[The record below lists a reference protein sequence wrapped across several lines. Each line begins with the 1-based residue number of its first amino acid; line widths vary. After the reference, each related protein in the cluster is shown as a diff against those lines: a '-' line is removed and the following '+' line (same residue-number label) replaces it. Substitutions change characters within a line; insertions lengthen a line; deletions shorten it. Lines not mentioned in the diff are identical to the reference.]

1 MTSDLVIIFQVY
13 LISFGLQLIAW
24 PWLFKFG
31 KKLADY
37 GWASGRVA
45 VSLTIAL
52 IIWFFGHLKAA
63 VNNDFGIAM
72 TLLVIVFLTWK
83 VLGKEIRPAFK
94 ILRKIGGFVLV
105 EEILFAAGL
114 VIYAIVR
121 GYQPDILGLEKFM
134 DFGFIKS
141 YLSSS
146 TLPANDMWWAGGA
159 INYYS
164 FGQFWAGVLIRIW
177 GVGAGV
183 GYNLMLAFIL
193 ASTLSLA
200 FSVVVNLFAEKE
212 LSRAKMTMAGLVG
225 AVLVTLGGNSQTIW
239 YFLTKG
245 TLTGYWYADATRF
258 IPNTIHEFPGYSFV
272 VSDLHGHVLS
282 LPMVLVFIL
291 LLIAWQRV
299 FHPRGE
305 PQAQHHLG
313 GVYEVLLGILL
324 GVMAMTNTWDSA
336 IYGLL
341 LAILFLLNLIS
352 RQTSI
357 RELTKTLVVVGV
369 SAVITALPWLIG
381 FKSISDGLAAVGE
394 RTPLWQLAVLW
405 AIHIGVAVAALTVAA
420 AGKNKNWLVLA
431 LGLSAISLI
440 LLPEFIYV
448 RDIYPSHPRA
458 NTMFKFT
465 YQAFIMM
472 GLLFGW
478 LSGKVSNIRNK
489 VLSAMVTGGLFLLFG
504 GLLIFPYLAF
514 SSYYGGFGSYRGLDG
529 FSFLYRRFPDEV
541 AIINYLDKN
550 RDGKNMIEA
559 VGDSY
564 TETVFI
570 SAFSGTATVVG
581 WRVHEW
587 LWRGGYEAVG
597 KRDEEVKRFYET
609 VSDAERNEIIEKYN
623 LGWVVVSVREKEKY
637 KIDERKIRSLGEVV
651 LVGKSAYL
659 IKLSLRTK

>member
-45 VSLTIAL
+45 VSLTTAL

-83 VLGKEIRPAFK
+83 VLGKEIKPAFK

-212 LSRAKMTMAGLVG
+212 LSRPKMTMAGLVG
-225 AVLVTLGGNSQTIW
+225 AALVTLGGNSHTLW
-239 YFLTKG
+239 SFLTKG

-258 IPNTIHEFPGYSFV
+258 IHNTIHEFPGYSFV

-282 LPMVLVFIL
+282 LPMVLIFIL
-291 LLIAWQRV
+291 LLIAWQKER
-299 FHPRGE
+299 RRLTEIG
-305 PQAQHHLG
+305 
-313 GVYEVLLGILL
+313 LGILL

-341 LAILFLLNLIS
+341 VVMLLALCFLSGQLKVRKIMA
-352 RQTSI
+352 
-357 RELTKTLVVVGV
+357 TLMVIGVG
-369 SAVITALPWLIG
+369 AVITALPWLIG

-405 AIHIGVAVAALTVAA
+405 AIHVGVTVAALTVAVT
-420 AGKNKNWLVLA
+420 GKNKNWLVLA

-478 LSGKVSNIRNK
+478 LAGKVSNIRNK

-514 SSYYGGFGSYRGLDG
+514 SSYYGGFRSYRGLDG

-564 TETVFI
+564 TETDFI

-623 LGWVVVSVREKEKY
+623 LGWVVVSAREKEKY

>member
-45 VSLTIAL
+45 VSLTTAL

-212 LSRAKMTMAGLVG
+212 LSRPKTTMAGLVG
-225 AVLVTLGGNSQTIW
+225 AALVTLGGNSHTLW
-239 YFLTKG
+239 SFLTKG

-258 IPNTIHEFPGYSFV
+258 IHNTIHEFPGYSFV

-282 LPMVLVFIL
+282 LPMVLIFIL
-291 LLIAWQRV
+291 LLIAWQKER
-299 FHPRGE
+299 RRLTEIG
-305 PQAQHHLG
+305 
-313 GVYEVLLGILL
+313 LGILL

-341 LAILFLLNLIS
+341 VVMLLALCFLSGQLKVRKIMA
-352 RQTSI
+352 
-357 RELTKTLVVVGV
+357 TLMVIGVG
-369 SAVITALPWLIG
+369 AVITALPWLIG

-405 AIHIGVAVAALTVAA
+405 AIHIGVTVAALTVAV
-420 AGKNKNWLVLA
+420 AGKNKNWLVLT

-478 LSGKVSNIRNK
+478 LSGKVLNMRNK
-489 VLSAMVTGGLFLLFG
+489 ILSAAVTGGLFLLFG

-514 SSYYGGFGSYRGLDG
+514 SSYYGGFRSYRGLDG

-564 TETVFI
+564 TETDFI

-609 VSDAERNEIIEKYN
+609 VSDAERNEIIKKYN
-623 LGWVVVSVREKEKY
+623 LGWVVVSAREKEKY

>member
-45 VSLTIAL
+45 VSLTTAL

-212 LSRAKMTMAGLVG
+212 LSRPKTTMAGLVG
-225 AVLVTLGGNSQTIW
+225 AALVTLGGNSQTIW

-282 LPMVLVFIL
+282 LPLVLIFIL
-291 LLIAWQRV
+291 LLIAWQKER
-299 FHPRGE
+299 RRLMEIG
-305 PQAQHHLG
+305 
-313 GVYEVLLGILL
+313 LGILL

-341 LAILFLLNLIS
+341 VVMLLALCCLSGQLKARKIMA
-352 RQTSI
+352 
-357 RELTKTLVVVGV
+357 TLMVIGMG
-369 SAVITALPWLIG
+369 AVITALPWLIG

-405 AIHIGVAVAALTVAA
+405 AIHMGATVAALTVAVS
-420 AGKNKNWLVLA
+420 GKNKNWLVLA

-478 LSGKVSNIRNK
+478 LVGKVLNIK
-489 VLSAMVTGGLFLLFG
+489 YQVLRLGTAGCLLLLFG

-514 SSYYGGFGSYRGLDG
+514 NSYYGGFRSYRGLDG

-541 AIINYLDKN
+541 AIVNYLDKN
-550 RDGKNMIEA
+550 RDGKNLIEA
-559 VGDSY
+559 VG
-564 TETVFI
+564 
-570 SAFSGTATVVG
+570 G
-581 WRVHEW
+581 
-587 LWRGGYEAVG
+587 
-597 KRDEEVKRFYET
+597 RDEEVKRFYET

-623 LGWVVVSVREKEKY
+623 LGWVVVSAREKEKY

>member
-45 VSLTIAL
+45 VSLTTAL

-212 LSRAKMTMAGLVG
+212 LSRPKTTMAGLVG
-225 AVLVTLGGNSQTIW
+225 AALVTLGGNSHTLW
-239 YFLTKG
+239 SFLTKG

-258 IPNTIHEFPGYSFV
+258 IHNTIHEFPGYSFV

-282 LPMVLVFIL
+282 LPMVLIFIL
-291 LLIAWQRV
+291 LLIAWQKER
-299 FHPRGE
+299 RRLTEIG
-305 PQAQHHLG
+305 
-313 GVYEVLLGILL
+313 LGILL

-341 LAILFLLNLIS
+341 VVMLLAFCCLSGQLKVRKIMA
-352 RQTSI
+352 
-357 RELTKTLVVVGV
+357 TLMVIGVG
-369 SAVITALPWLIG
+369 AVITALPWLIG

-405 AIHIGVAVAALTVAA
+405 AIHVGVTVAALTVAVT
-420 AGKNKNWLVLA
+420 GKNKNWLVLA

-478 LSGKVSNIRNK
+478 LSGKVLNMRNK
-489 VLSAMVTGGLFLLFG
+489 VLSAAGTGGLFLVFG

-514 SSYYGGFGSYRGLDG
+514 SSYYGGFRSYRGLDG

-564 TETVFI
+564 TETDFI

>member
-45 VSLTIAL
+45 VSLTTAL
-52 IIWFFGHLKAA
+52 IIWFLGHLKLP
-63 VNNDFGIAM
+63 VNNDFGIAT

-83 VLGKEIRPAFK
+83 VLGKEIKPAFK

-141 YLSSS
+141 YLASP

-212 LSRAKMTMAGLVG
+212 LSRPKTTMAGLVG
-225 AVLVTLGGNSQTIW
+225 AALVTLGGNSQTIW

-258 IPNTIHEFPGYSFV
+258 IHNTIHEFPGYSFV

-282 LPMVLVFIL
+282 LPMVLIFIL
-291 LLIAWQRV
+291 LLIAWQKER
-299 FHPRGE
+299 RRLTEIG
-305 PQAQHHLG
+305 
-313 GVYEVLLGILL
+313 LGILL

-341 LAILFLLNLIS
+341 VVMLLAFCFLSGQLKVRKIMA
-352 RQTSI
+352 
-357 RELTKTLVVVGV
+357 TLMVIGVG
-369 SAVITALPWLIG
+369 AVITALPWLIG

-405 AIHIGVAVAALTVAA
+405 AIHMGVTVAALTVAVS
-420 AGKNKNWLVLA
+420 GKNKNWLVLA

-478 LSGKVSNIRNK
+478 LAGKVSNIRNK

-564 TETVFI
+564 TETDFI

-609 VSDAERNEIIEKYN
+609 VSDAERNEIIKKYN
-623 LGWVVVSVREKEKY
+623 LGWVVVSAREKEKY

>member
-1 MTSDLVIIFQVY
+1 
-13 LISFGLQLIAW
+13 
-24 PWLFKFG
+24 
-31 KKLADY
+31 
-37 GWASGRVA
+37 
-45 VSLTIAL
+45 
-52 IIWFFGHLKAA
+52 
-63 VNNDFGIAM
+63 
-72 TLLVIVFLTWK
+72 
-83 VLGKEIRPAFK
+83 
-94 ILRKIGGFVLV
+94 
-105 EEILFAAGL
+105 
-114 VIYAIVR
+114 
-121 GYQPDILGLEKFM
+121 
-134 DFGFIKS
+134 
-141 YLSSS
+141 
-146 TLPANDMWWAGGA
+146 
-159 INYYS
+159 
-164 FGQFWAGVLIRIW
+164 
-177 GVGAGV
+177 
-183 GYNLMLAFIL
+183 MLAFIL

-212 LSRAKMTMAGLVG
+212 LSRSKMTMAGLVG
-225 AVLVTLGGNSQTIW
+225 AMLVTLGGNSHTLW
-239 YFLTKG
+239 SFLTKG

-282 LPMVLVFIL
+282 LPLVLIFIL
-291 LLIAWQRV
+291 LLIAWQKER
-299 FHPRGE
+299 RRLMEIG
-305 PQAQHHLG
+305 
-313 GVYEVLLGILL
+313 LGILL

-341 LAILFLLNLIS
+341 VVMLLALCCLSGQLKVRKIMA
-352 RQTSI
+352 
-357 RELTKTLVVVGV
+357 TLMVIGMG
-369 SAVITALPWLIG
+369 AVITALPWLIG

-405 AIHIGVAVAALTVAA
+405 AIHMGATVAALTVAVS
-420 AGKNKNWLVLA
+420 GKNKNWLVLA

-514 SSYYGGFGSYRGLDG
+514 SSYYGGFRSYRGLDG

-564 TETVFI
+564 TETDFI

>member
-45 VSLTIAL
+45 VSLTTAL

-212 LSRAKMTMAGLVG
+212 LSRSKMTMAGLVG
-225 AVLVTLGGNSQTIW
+225 AMLVTLGGNSHTLW
-239 YFLTKG
+239 SFLTKG

-258 IPNTIHEFPGYSFV
+258 IHNTIHEFPGYSFV

-282 LPMVLVFIL
+282 LPMVLIFIL
-291 LLIAWQRV
+291 LLIAWQKER
-299 FHPRGE
+299 RRLTEIG
-305 PQAQHHLG
+305 
-313 GVYEVLLGILL
+313 LGILL

-341 LAILFLLNLIS
+341 VVMLLALCFLSGQLKVRKIMA
-352 RQTSI
+352 
-357 RELTKTLVVVGV
+357 TLMVIGVG
-369 SAVITALPWLIG
+369 AVITALPWLIG

-405 AIHIGVAVAALTVAA
+405 AIHIGVTVAALTVAV
-420 AGKNKNWLVLA
+420 AGKNKNWLVLT

-478 LSGKVSNIRNK
+478 LSGKVLNMRNK
-489 VLSAMVTGGLFLLFG
+489 VLSAAGTGGLFLVFG

-514 SSYYGGFGSYRGLDG
+514 SSYYGGFRSYRGLDG

-564 TETVFI
+564 TETDFI

-637 KIDERKIRSLGEVV
+637 KIDEIKIRLLGEVV
-651 LVGKSAYL
+651 LSGKVGYL
-659 IKLSLRTK
+659 VRIK

>member
-45 VSLTIAL
+45 VSLTTAL

-212 LSRAKMTMAGLVG
+212 LSRPKTTMAGLVG
-225 AVLVTLGGNSQTIW
+225 AALVTLGGNSHTLW
-239 YFLTKG
+239 SFLTKG

-258 IPNTIHEFPGYSFV
+258 IHNTIHEFPGYSFV

-282 LPMVLVFIL
+282 LPMVLIFIL
-291 LLIAWQRV
+291 LLIAWQKER
-299 FHPRGE
+299 RRLTEIG
-305 PQAQHHLG
+305 
-313 GVYEVLLGILL
+313 LGILL

-341 LAILFLLNLIS
+341 VVMLLAFCCLSGQLKVRKIMA
-352 RQTSI
+352 
-357 RELTKTLVVVGV
+357 TLMVIGVG
-369 SAVITALPWLIG
+369 AVITALPWLIG

-405 AIHIGVAVAALTVAA
+405 AIHMGVTVAALTVAA

-431 LGLSAISLI
+431 LGLSAITLI

-478 LSGKVSNIRNK
+478 LSGKVLNMRNK
-489 VLSAMVTGGLFLLFG
+489 ILSAAVTGGLFLLFG

-564 TETVFI
+564 TETDFI

>member
-45 VSLTIAL
+45 VSLTTAL

-63 VNNDFGIAM
+63 VNNDFGIA
-72 TLLVIVFLTWK
+72 TALLVIVFLTWK
-83 VLGKEIRPAFK
+83 VLGKEIKPAFK
-94 ILRKIGGFVLV
+94 ILRKIGAFVLV
-105 EEILFAAGL
+105 EEILFAVGL
-114 VIYAIVR
+114 FIYAIVR

-141 YLSSS
+141 YLASA
-146 TLPANDMWWAGGA
+146 TLPTADMWWAGGA

-164 FGQFWAGVLIRIW
+164 FGQFWASILIRIW
-177 GVGAGV
+177 GVAPSV

-212 LSRAKMTMAGLVG
+212 LSRSKMTMAGLVG

-431 LGLSAISLI
+431 LGLSAITLI

-478 LSGKVSNIRNK
+478 LVGKVLNIK
-489 VLSAMVTGGLFLLFG
+489 YQVLRLGTAGCLLLLFG

-514 SSYYGGFGSYRGLDG
+514 NSYYGGFRSYRGLDG

-541 AIINYLDKN
+541 AIVNYLDKN
-550 RDGKNMIEA
+550 RDGKNLIEA

-564 TETVFI
+564 TETDFI

-597 KRDEEVKRFYET
+597 GRDEEVKRFYET

-623 LGWVVVSVREKEKY
+623 LGWVVVSAREKEKY

>member
-1 MTSDLVIIFQVY
+1 M
-13 LISFGLQLIAW
+13 IAW

-31 KKLADY
+31 KKLSDY
-37 GWASGRVA
+37 GWAGGRVA
-45 VSLTIAL
+45 VSLATAL
-52 IIWFFGHLKAA
+52 IIWFFGHLKAP
-63 VNNDFGIAM
+63 VNNDLGIAT

-83 VLGKEIRPAFK
+83 VIGKEIKPAFK
-94 ILRKIGGFVLV
+94 MLRKIGGFVLV
-105 EEILFAAGL
+105 EEILFAVGL

-141 YLSSS
+141 YLSSP
-146 TLPANDMWWAGGA
+146 TLPATDMWWAGST

-193 ASTLSLA
+193 ASSLMLA

-212 LSRAKMTMAGLVG
+212 LSRPKMTMAGLVG
-225 AVLVTLGGNSQTIW
+225 AALVTLGGNSHTIW

-245 TLTGYWYADATRF
+245 ALTGYWYADATRF
-258 IPNTIHEFPGYSFV
+258 IQNTIHEFPGYSFV

-282 LPMVLVFIL
+282 LPIVLMFIL
-291 LLIAWQRV
+291 LVIAWQR
-299 FHPRGE
+299 E
-305 PQAQHHLG
+305 G
-313 GVYEVLLGILL
+313 GRLTEIGLGILL

-341 LAILFLLNLIS
+341 VVMLLALCFLSGQLNVKKIMA
-352 RQTSI
+352 TG
-357 RELTKTLVVVGV
+357 VVIGVG
-369 SAVITALPWLIG
+369 AVITALPWLIG
-381 FKSISDGLAAVGE
+381 FKSISDGLAAVVE
-394 RTPLWQLAVLW
+394 RTPPWQLAVLW
-405 AIHIGVAVAALTVAA
+405 AIHIGVTVAALTVAA
-420 AGKNKNWLVLA
+420 AGKNKNFLVLA
-431 LGLSAISLI
+431 LGLSAITLI

-478 LSGKVSNIRNK
+478 LAGKVLNIRNK
-489 VLSAMVTGGLFLLFG
+489 VLSTAVTGGLFLAFG
-504 GLLIFPYLAF
+504 SLLIFPYLAF
-514 SSYYGGFGSYRGLDG
+514 SSYYGNFRSYRGLDG

-550 RDGKNMIEA
+550 RDGKNLIEA

-564 TETVFI
+564 TETDFI

-587 LWRGGYEAVG
+587 LWRGGYEMVG
-597 KRDEEVKRFYET
+597 RRDEEVKRFYET
-609 VSDAERNEIIEKYN
+609 ASDAERNEIIKKYN
-623 LGWVVVSVREKEKY
+623 LGWVVVSPREKEKY
-637 KIDERKIRSLGEVV
+637 KIDERKIRSLGDAVFSGTTTY
-651 LVGKSAYL
+651 LVR
-659 IKLSLRTK
+659 IK

>member
-45 VSLTIAL
+45 VSLTTAL

-141 YLSSS
+141 YLTSA

-212 LSRAKMTMAGLVG
+212 LSRPKTTMAGLVG
-225 AVLVTLGGNSQTIW
+225 AALVTLGGNSHTLW
-239 YFLTKG
+239 SFLTKG

-258 IPNTIHEFPGYSFV
+258 IHNTIHEFPGYSFV

-282 LPMVLVFIL
+282 LPMVLIFIL
-291 LLIAWQRV
+291 LLIAWQKER
-299 FHPRGE
+299 RRLTEIG
-305 PQAQHHLG
+305 
-313 GVYEVLLGILL
+313 LGILL

-341 LAILFLLNLIS
+341 VVMLLALCFLSGQLKVRKIMA
-352 RQTSI
+352 
-357 RELTKTLVVVGV
+357 TLMVIGVG
-369 SAVITALPWLIG
+369 AVITALPWLIG

-405 AIHIGVAVAALTVAA
+405 AIHVGVTVAALTVAVT
-420 AGKNKNWLVLA
+420 GKNKNWLVLA

-478 LSGKVSNIRNK
+478 LSGKVLNMRNK
-489 VLSAMVTGGLFLLFG
+489 VLSAAGTGGLFLVFG

-514 SSYYGGFGSYRGLDG
+514 SSYYGGFRSYRGLDG

-564 TETVFI
+564 TETDFI

>member
-45 VSLTIAL
+45 VSLTTAL

-83 VLGKEIRPAFK
+83 VLGKEIKPAFK
-94 ILRKIGGFVLV
+94 ILRKIWAFVLV
-105 EEILFAAGL
+105 EEILFAAGFF
-114 VIYAIVR
+114 IYAIVR

-141 YLSSS
+141 YLASA

-212 LSRAKMTMAGLVG
+212 LSRPKMTMAGLVG
-225 AVLVTLGGNSQTIW
+225 AALVTLGGNSHTLW
-239 YFLTKG
+239 SFLTKG

-258 IPNTIHEFPGYSFV
+258 IHNTIHEFPGYSFV

-282 LPMVLVFIL
+282 LPMVLIFIL
-291 LLIAWQRV
+291 LLIAWQKER
-299 FHPRGE
+299 RRLTEIG
-305 PQAQHHLG
+305 
-313 GVYEVLLGILL
+313 LGILL

-341 LAILFLLNLIS
+341 VVMLLALCFLSGQLKVRKIMA
-352 RQTSI
+352 
-357 RELTKTLVVVGV
+357 TLMVIGVG
-369 SAVITALPWLIG
+369 AVITALPWLIG

-405 AIHIGVAVAALTVAA
+405 AIHVGVTVAALTVAVT
-420 AGKNKNWLVLA
+420 GKNKNWLVLA

-514 SSYYGGFGSYRGLDG
+514 SSYYGNFGSYRGLDG

-564 TETVFI
+564 TETDFI

-597 KRDEEVKRFYET
+597 RRDEEVKRFYET
-609 VSDAERNEIIEKYN
+609 ASETERNEIIKKYN
-623 LGWVVVSVREKEKY
+623 LGWVVVSAREKEKY

>member
-45 VSLTIAL
+45 VSLTTAL
-52 IIWFFGHLKAA
+52 IIWFLGHLKLP
-63 VNNDFGIAM
+63 VNNDFGIAT

-83 VLGKEIRPAFK
+83 VLGKEIKPAFK

-141 YLSSS
+141 YLASP

-212 LSRAKMTMAGLVG
+212 LSRPKTTMAGLVG
-225 AVLVTLGGNSQTIW
+225 AALVTLGGNSQTIW

-258 IPNTIHEFPGYSFV
+258 IHNTIHEFPGYSFV

-282 LPMVLVFIL
+282 LPMVLIFIL
-291 LLIAWQRV
+291 LLIAWQKER
-299 FHPRGE
+299 RRLTEIG
-305 PQAQHHLG
+305 
-313 GVYEVLLGILL
+313 LGILL

-341 LAILFLLNLIS
+341 VVMLLALCFLSGQLKVRKIMA
-352 RQTSI
+352 
-357 RELTKTLVVVGV
+357 TLMVIGVG
-369 SAVITALPWLIG
+369 AVITALPWLIG

-405 AIHIGVAVAALTVAA
+405 AIHMGVTVAALTVAV
-420 AGKNKNWLVLA
+420 AGKNKNWLVLT

-478 LSGKVSNIRNK
+478 LAGKVSNIRNK

-564 TETVFI
+564 TETDFI

-609 VSDAERNEIIEKYN
+609 VSDAERNEIIKKYN
-623 LGWVVVSVREKEKY
+623 LGWVVVSAREKEKY

>member
-45 VSLTIAL
+45 VSLTTAL

-212 LSRAKMTMAGLVG
+212 LSRSKMTMAGLVG
-225 AVLVTLGGNSQTIW
+225 AMLVTLGGNSHTLW
-239 YFLTKG
+239 SFLTKG

-258 IPNTIHEFPGYSFV
+258 IPNTIHGFPGYSFV

-282 LPMVLVFIL
+282 IPLVL
-291 LLIAWQRV
+291 LLVAMLVNMFGREREAIRRLEYV
-299 FHPRGE
+299 
-305 PQAQHHLG
+305 
-313 GVYEVLLGILL
+313 VYGITA
-324 GVMAMTNTWDSA
+324 GAAFMTNALDGP
-336 IYGLL
+336 IYLGLL
-341 LAILFLLNLIS
+341 AFLLVTRNFQFSTSKLSVSRLASNL
-352 RQTSI
+352 R
-357 RELTKTLVVVGV
+357 
-369 SAVITALPWLIG
+369 
-381 FKSISDGLAAVGE
+381 SISKFINFQFFKPLIVVIIAFGL
-394 RTPLWQLAVLW
+394 TVLPFVR
-405 AIHIGVAVAALTVAA
+405 HFKPFVNGVAVNCPPAAL
-420 AGKNKNWLVLA
+420 AGKSFGPIIFEDVEKCQKSPLWMMLILWGFFLYCGLA
-431 LGLSAISLI
+431 LWMMKEEDGPAKTMLLVWAVFSLGLII
-440 LLPEFIYV
+440 FPEFFYFK
-448 RDIYPSHPRA
+448 DIYPQHFRS
-458 NTMFKFT
+458 NTMF
-465 YQAFIMM
+465 
-472 GLLFGW
+472 
-478 LSGKVSNIRNK
+478 
-489 VLSAMVTGGLFLLFG
+489 
-504 GLLIFPYLAF
+504 
-514 SSYYGGFGSYRGLDG
+514 
-529 FSFLYRRFPDEV
+529 
-541 AIINYLDKN
+541 
-550 RDGKNMIEA
+550 
-559 VGDSY
+559 
-564 TETVFI
+564 
-570 SAFSGTATVVG
+570 
-581 WRVHEW
+581 
-587 LWRGGYEAVG
+587 
-597 KRDEEVKRFYET
+597 
-609 VSDAERNEIIEKYN
+609 
-623 LGWVVVSVREKEKY
+623 
-637 KIDERKIRSLGEVV
+637 
-651 LVGKSAYL
+651 
-659 IKLSLRTK
+659 

>member
-45 VSLTIAL
+45 VSLTTAL

-212 LSRAKMTMAGLVG
+212 LSRPKTTMAGLVG
-225 AVLVTLGGNSQTIW
+225 AALVTLGGNSHTLW
-239 YFLTKG
+239 SFLTKG

-258 IPNTIHEFPGYSFV
+258 IHNTIHEFPGYSFV

-282 LPMVLVFIL
+282 LPMVLIFIL
-291 LLIAWQRV
+291 LLIAWQKER
-299 FHPRGE
+299 RRLTEIG
-305 PQAQHHLG
+305 
-313 GVYEVLLGILL
+313 LGILL

-341 LAILFLLNLIS
+341 VVMLLALCFLSGQLKVRKIMA
-352 RQTSI
+352 
-357 RELTKTLVVVGV
+357 TLMVIGVG
-369 SAVITALPWLIG
+369 AVITALPWLIG

-405 AIHIGVAVAALTVAA
+405 AIHIGVTVAALTVAV
-420 AGKNKNWLVLA
+420 AGKNKNWLVLT

-478 LSGKVSNIRNK
+478 LSGKVLNMRNK
-489 VLSAMVTGGLFLLFG
+489 ILSAAVTGGLFLLFG

-514 SSYYGGFGSYRGLDG
+514 SSYYGGFRSYRGLDG

-564 TETVFI
+564 TETDFI

-609 VSDAERNEIIEKYN
+609 VSDAERNEIIKKYN
-623 LGWVVVSVREKEKY
+623 LGWVVVSAREKEKY
-637 KIDERKIRSLGEVV
+637 KIDEIKMRLRGEVV
-651 LVGKSAYL
+651 FSGIAAYL
-659 IKLSLRTK
+659 VRIK

>member
-45 VSLTIAL
+45 VSLTTAL

-212 LSRAKMTMAGLVG
+212 LSRPKTTMAGLVG
-225 AVLVTLGGNSQTIW
+225 AALVTLGGNSHTLW
-239 YFLTKG
+239 SFLTKG

-258 IPNTIHEFPGYSFV
+258 IHNTIHEFPGYSFV

-282 LPMVLVFIL
+282 LPMVLIFIL
-291 LLIAWQRV
+291 LLIAWQKER
-299 FHPRGE
+299 RRLTEIG
-305 PQAQHHLG
+305 
-313 GVYEVLLGILL
+313 LGILL

-341 LAILFLLNLIS
+341 VVMLLALCFLSGQLKVRKIMA
-352 RQTSI
+352 
-357 RELTKTLVVVGV
+357 TLMVIGVG
-369 SAVITALPWLIG
+369 AVITALPWLIG

-405 AIHIGVAVAALTVAA
+405 AIHVGVTVAALTVAVT
-420 AGKNKNWLVLA
+420 GKNKNWLVLA

-514 SSYYGGFGSYRGLDG
+514 SSYYGGFRSYRGLDG

-564 TETVFI
+564 TETDFI

-609 VSDAERNEIIEKYN
+609 VSDAERNEIIKKYN
-623 LGWVVVSVREKEKY
+623 LGWVVVSAREKEKY

>member
-45 VSLTIAL
+45 VSLTTAL
-52 IIWFFGHLKAA
+52 IIWFLGHLKLP
-63 VNNDFGIAM
+63 VNNDFGIAT

-83 VLGKEIRPAFK
+83 VLGKEIKPAFK

-141 YLSSS
+141 YLASP

-212 LSRAKMTMAGLVG
+212 LSRPKTTMAGLVG
-225 AVLVTLGGNSQTIW
+225 AALVTLGGNSQTIW

-258 IPNTIHEFPGYSFV
+258 IHNTIHEFPGYSFV

-282 LPMVLVFIL
+282 LPMVLIFIL
-291 LLIAWQRV
+291 LLIAWQKER
-299 FHPRGE
+299 RRLTEIG
-305 PQAQHHLG
+305 
-313 GVYEVLLGILL
+313 LGILL

-341 LAILFLLNLIS
+341 VVMLLAFCFLSGQLKVRKIMA
-352 RQTSI
+352 
-357 RELTKTLVVVGV
+357 TLMVIGVG
-369 SAVITALPWLIG
+369 AVITALPWLIG

-405 AIHIGVAVAALTVAA
+405 AIHVGVTVAALTVAVT
-420 AGKNKNWLVLA
+420 GKNKNWLVLA

-478 LSGKVSNIRNK
+478 LAGKVSNIRNK

-564 TETVFI
+564 TETDFI

-609 VSDAERNEIIEKYN
+609 VSDAERNEIIKKYN
-623 LGWVVVSVREKEKY
+623 LGWVVVSAREKEKY

>member
-24 PWLFKFG
+24 PWLFKIG

-45 VSLTIAL
+45 VSLTTAL
-52 IIWFFGHLKAA
+52 IIWFLGHLKLP

-83 VLGKEIRPAFK
+83 VLGKGIKPAFK

-212 LSRAKMTMAGLVG
+212 LSRPKTTMAGLVG
-225 AVLVTLGGNSQTIW
+225 AALVTLGGNSQTIW

-258 IPNTIHEFPGYSFV
+258 I
-272 VSDLHGHVLS
+272 
-282 LPMVLVFIL
+282 L
-291 LLIAWQRV
+291 LLIAWQKER
-299 FHPRGE
+299 RRLTEIG
-305 PQAQHHLG
+305 
-313 GVYEVLLGILL
+313 LGILL

-341 LAILFLLNLIS
+341 VVMLLAFCFLSGQLKVRKIMA
-352 RQTSI
+352 
-357 RELTKTLVVVGV
+357 TLMVIGVG
-369 SAVITALPWLIG
+369 AVITALPWLIG

-405 AIHIGVAVAALTVAA
+405 AIHMGVTVAALTVAVS
-420 AGKNKNWLVLA
+420 GKNKNWLVLA

-478 LSGKVSNIRNK
+478 LAGKVSNVRN
-489 VLSAMVTGGLFLLFG
+489 
-504 GLLIFPYLAF
+504 
-514 SSYYGGFGSYRGLDG
+514 
-529 FSFLYRRFPDEV
+529 
-541 AIINYLDKN
+541 N
-550 RDGKNMIEA
+550 
-559 VGDSY
+559 
-564 TETVFI
+564 
-570 SAFSGTATVVG
+570 
-581 WRVHEW
+581 
-587 LWRGGYEAVG
+587 
-597 KRDEEVKRFYET
+597 
-609 VSDAERNEIIEKYN
+609 VS
-623 LGWVVVSVREKEKY
+623 
-637 KIDERKIRSLGEVV
+637 
-651 LVGKSAYL
+651 
-659 IKLSLRTK
+659 